1 MNAVVALTGSCWTAA
16 AAHALYIL
24 GLPPRPATAVALA
37 VVAAVAY
44 LQRRRAKAS
53 GVSTQSVETAPVVLA
68 QNRAGAILAFVASA
82 ALLAVPALEAATV
95 APIANDAVH
104 IWMPKAATAA
114 DGDRPSLVDDRTDG
128 AHPEYP
134 RGLAVATSLLLGPA
148 DDRDFRPVRLWTVL
162 FSFLA
167 LLVVYRTVAEHAGVV
182 AGLLALL
189 AVGAP
194 AEFGRQ
200 AGSGYADLS
209 VAAALLLVTTGSPRD
224 VALRIRPWTA
234 LGGAAAAAAFKD
246 EGLIVA
252 AATLCFVLPSAFRR
266 RAPGAFPAAFAL
278 FACTIPWCM
287 VRSATPSRALWL
299 VPGFFANP
307 GQLLSRLEST
317 VAELLHIAF
326 GRSDPSPAGPVFGS
340 PAPGGDAVWT
350 VLAAALAIL
359 AIRKRGPLDPRP
371 AAVLLFASFAALVV
385 TPEPLDWH
393 VATAAPRLAL
403 QALPALVACAAAALF
418 VPPRSSGP
426 VSLDP

>member
-1 MNAVVALTGSCWTAA
+1 MNAVVALTGLCWTAA
-16 AAHALYIL
+16 AAHALHVV
-24 GLPPRPATAVALA
+24 GLPARPASAAAVVVVAVVAYVLRRRAAAAGGPTSVVAERPADRAWSRAGAIAA
-37 VVAAVAY
+37 VVAA
-44 LQRRRAKAS
+44 
-53 GVSTQSVETAPVVLA
+53 
-68 QNRAGAILAFVASA
+68 A
-82 ALLAVPALEAATV
+82 ALLAVPALEAATI

-194 AEFGRQ
+194 AEFARQ

-209 VAAALLLVTTGSPRD
+209 VAAALSLVTAGSPRD
-224 VALRIRPWTA
+224 VARRIRPWTA

-266 RAPGAFPAAFAL
+266 RAPGAFAATLAL
-278 FACTIPWCM
+278 LACTIPWCM

-307 GQLLSRLEST
+307 GQFLSRLEST

-340 PAPGGDAVWT
+340 LAPGGDAVWT
-350 VLAAALAIL
+350 VLAAASAIL
-359 AIRKRGPLDPRP
+359 VLRKRGPLDPRP

-418 VPPRSSGP
+418 VPPRSPAP
-426 VSLDP
+426 VSLGP